1 MRNSTSAEEL
11 LKNTNYKWNVTVK
24 CTEDCVCILQCYYN
38 SEGSEKDHDTCQNS
52 RNWMKHR

>member
-52 RNWMKHR
+52 RN